1 MFQYFGK
8 KQYSFDSAIG
18 IPGTMSTE
26 VTLLVLEE
34 FTFVTDVLDVL
45 EELDVAGVPSVPLIL
60 PSQTH
65 VFLLRSKV
73 VPGSHLVHI
82 LFLIS

>member
-1 MFQYFGK
+1 
-8 KQYSFDSAIG
+8 
-18 IPGTMSTE
+18 MSTE
-26 VTLLVLEE
+26 IALLVFEE
-34 FTFVTDVLDVL
+34 LVELTVVVGVPVLDVL
-45 EELDVAGVPSVPLIL
+45 EELDVVGVPSVPLIL

-73 VPGSHLVHI
+73 VPGPHLAHI